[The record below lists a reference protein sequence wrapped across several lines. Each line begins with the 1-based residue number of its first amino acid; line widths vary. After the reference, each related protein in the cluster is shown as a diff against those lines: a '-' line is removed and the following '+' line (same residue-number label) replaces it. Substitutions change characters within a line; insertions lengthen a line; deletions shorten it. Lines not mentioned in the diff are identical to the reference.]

1 MCLQRRATTWHALV
15 SLFDNR
21 HNQDYKPQIRSG
33 PISKTGFG
41 DTKIADKI
49 ISFMQ
54 SSLAKQKPP
63 IDDVFTPDDREYME
77 YLYQKRLDYRTLSDE
92 ECNKYD
98 NLK

>member
-1 MCLQRRATTWHALV
+1 
-15 SLFDNR
+15 
-21 HNQDYKPQIRSG
+21 
-33 PISKTGFG
+33 
-41 DTKIADKI
+41 
-49 ISFMQ
+49 MQ